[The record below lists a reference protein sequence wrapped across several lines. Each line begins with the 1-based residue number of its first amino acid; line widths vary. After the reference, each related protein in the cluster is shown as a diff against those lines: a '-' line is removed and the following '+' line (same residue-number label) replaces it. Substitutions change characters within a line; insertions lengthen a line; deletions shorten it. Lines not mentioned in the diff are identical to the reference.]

1 MESALRALLTG
12 YAPLAALVST
22 RIYWNA
28 LPQAVVRPAVVMFK
42 VAGAEGLTHGGPDG
56 LASSIVQIDI
66 QVAATTTITN
76 PTAHM
81 WAIRDAIIAK
91 LHGYS
96 DATFGL
102 IRHDSERQ
110 SAEELAGAGSLIH
123 RSSND
128 FTVWS
133 AP

>member
-1 MESALRALLTG
+1 MESALRALLVG
-12 YAPLAALVST
+12 YAPLTGLVGGAT
-22 RIYWNA
+22 TPRIVWNH
-28 LPQAVVRPAVVMFK
+28 LPQATVRPAVVLFK
-42 VAGAEGLTHGGPDG
+42 ITGAEGLTHGGPDG
-56 LASSIVQIDI
+56 LSGNIVQIDV
-66 QVAATTTITN
+66 QALTVTS
-76 PTAHM
+76 M

-123 RSSND
+123 RASLD
-128 FTVWS
+128 FTVW
-133 AP
+133 AAA

>member
-1 MESALRALLTG
+1 MESALRALLTS
-12 YAPLAALVST
+12 YAPLTSLVGGSST
-22 RIYWNA
+22 PRIVWNH
-28 LPQAVVRPAVVMFK
+28 LPQATTRPAVVLFK
-42 VAGAEGLTHGGPDG
+42 VTGAEGLTHGGPDG
-56 LASSIVQIDI
+56 LSGNIVQVDI
-66 QVAATTTITN
+66 QALTVTS
-76 PTAHM
+76 M

-123 RSSND
+123 RASLD
-128 FTVWS
+128 FTVW
-133 AP
+133 ADA